1 MRRSNS
7 RIEQDEQFTPESRY
21 DILDYTFLS
30 FSYKIANHTT
40 LQVFINMVVL

>member
-1 MRRSNS
+1 MWYWYSPA
-7 RIEQDEQFTPESRY
+7 DL
-21 DILDYTFLS
+21 ILDAFLS